1 MGGWFSRLCIC
12 IKLRV
17 FPTRRSIPCKA
28 RSFASKS
35 FSKSAIHNSNIP
47 EKRIRMILSKKE
59 LSKLHEDNTDVYK
72 RNMVDRYLIRP
83 KDIIIENPCHV
94 LFNSL
99 KVISCKQNQFRKI
112 HNQKNWQIN
121 FLRHIISLII
131 HIQMY

>member
-1 MGGWFSRLCIC
+1 MGGWLSRLCIC